1 MFHNCWYMIKTL
13 KGPLWEQVLVIF
25 RADISS
31 DVNHV
36 AEENRVD
43 RYKLSMGH

>member
-1 MFHNCWYMIKTL
+1 MFKTL

-36 AEENRVD
+36 AEEKESTGISFQWDTNG
-43 RYKLSMGH
+43 YS